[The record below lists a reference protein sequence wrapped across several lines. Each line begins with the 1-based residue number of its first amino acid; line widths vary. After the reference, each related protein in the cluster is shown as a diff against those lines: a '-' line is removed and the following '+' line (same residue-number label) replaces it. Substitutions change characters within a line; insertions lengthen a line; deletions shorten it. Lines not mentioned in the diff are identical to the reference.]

1 MAAPRRGTAEAR
13 WRALAE
19 RRGAL
24 ARALWPLSFLMTLV
38 VRVRHALYAAGVW
51 RSEVLPVPV
60 IVVGNVVAGGAGKTP
75 VTRALVEA
83 LRARGWRPGLI
94 SRGYGGSAHGAQAVA
109 HDSDPAAVGDEPLLL
124 HRTTGAPVVVARRR
138 AEAGRALLAAHPDVN
153 LLIADDGL
161 QHRALHAD
169 LRIVVFDDR
178 GVGNGWL
185 LPAGLL
191 REPWPPRGA
200 QPVPDFAVWPQGA
213 APPRLPAN
221 CRGFTI
227 HRALHD
233 TALELRRGERQ
244 RLADLSPA
252 AALAGI
258 ARPEVFFGQL
268 RAAGVTLNQT
278 HAAPDHAD
286 GPSLA
291 VALARLPAERPVLC
305 TEKDAVKLPATLP
318 VGRVWVVPLAV
329 SLPVALLDA
338 VDATLAARAPRR

>member
-24 ARALWPLSFLMTLV
+24 ARALWPLSILMMLA

-83 LRARGWRPGLI
+83 LRARGWRPGVI
-94 SRGYGGSAHGAQAVA
+94 SRGYGGSAQGTHAVA
-109 HDSDPAAVGDEPLLL
+109 RDSDPAEVGDEPLLL
-124 HRTTGAPVVVARRR
+124 HRATGAPVVVARQR
-138 AEAGRALLAAHPDVN
+138 AAAGRALLSAHPDVN

-200 QPVPDFAVWPQGA
+200 QPVPNVAVWPEGTT
-213 APPRLPAN
+213 APVLPAH
-221 CRGFTI
+221 CRGFPI
-227 HRALHD
+227 HRALAG
-233 TALELRRGERQ
+233 TAVELRSGEQ
-244 RLADLSPA
+244 RRLPDLSPA

-258 ARPEVFFGQL
+258 ARPEVFFEQL
-268 RAAGVTLNQT
+268 RAAGVALSET

-291 VALARLPAERPVLC
+291 AALARLPAERPVLC
-305 TEKDAVKLPATLP
+305 TEKDAVKLPGTLP
-318 VGRVWVVPLAV
+318 VGRVWAVPLAV